1 MTGAASSSS
10 SRKKKKEKLLL
21 LFRRLCLRG
30 TSSEVLG
37 CDYCRRIGKEKVEM
51 QEGRG
56 GFDGRRALERLVARY
71 PVLKSDEAVASVLAH
86 EGRGIEESGFIEVAH
101 ELLLLR
107 SQVGVAAIGCF
118 RPLLPRLLDGVVQS
132 LRQLRRHGIGRSGQ
146 QADDT
151 RRLRGEWTLDL
162 HEDASILFSRILEL
176 APYLLRYRGLLL
188 VLFNEQHFV

>member
-1 MTGAASSSS
+1 
-10 SRKKKKEKLLL
+10 
-21 LFRRLCLRG
+21 
-30 TSSEVLG
+30 
-37 CDYCRRIGKEKVEM
+37 M

-86 EGRGIEESGFIEVAH
+86 EGRGIEESGFIEVAQ

-118 RPLLPRLLDGVVQS
+118 RPLLPRLLDGIVQS

-146 QADDT
+146 QADGT

-176 APYLLRYRGLLL
+176 APYLLRYRCLFLG
-188 VLFNEQHFV
+188 LFNE

>member
-1 MTGAASSSS
+1 MTGAASSS
-10 SRKKKKEKLLL
+10 RKKKEKL

-30 TSSEVLG
+30 TSSEGLG
-37 CDYCRRIGKEKVEM
+37 CCDCCRRAGKEKVEM

-86 EGRGIEESGFIEVAH
+86 EGRGIEESGFIEVAQ

-188 VLFNEQHFV
+188 GLFNEQHFV